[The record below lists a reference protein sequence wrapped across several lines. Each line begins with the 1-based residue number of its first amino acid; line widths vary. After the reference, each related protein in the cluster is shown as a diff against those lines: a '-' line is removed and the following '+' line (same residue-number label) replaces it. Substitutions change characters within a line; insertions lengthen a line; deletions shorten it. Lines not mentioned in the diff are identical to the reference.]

1 MKKNHLFPLLLL
13 WGITSCSTVK
23 QLHQDKTEVN
33 TEISSLEKTFTESQI
48 VTVAKVTEKKDSILV
63 LPGSELSVSA
73 KFQDLLGGD
82 TIYAAGEDLS
92 LKTFYDSLTKT
103 IKTQAVLKSKS
114 IPFQFQKV
122 TETRQVAIGTVT
134 TSKEEQQKQMLRTE
148 NIDKK
153 VQRHSFPAWLI
164 ILLIILF
171 IGVIGFL
178 VMKFRKYL

>member
-1 MKKNHLFPLLLL
+1 MKKTHLFPLLLL

-23 QLHQDKTEVN
+23 QLHQDKTEVK

-48 VTVAKVTEKKDSILV
+48 VTTTKVTEKKDSILV
-63 LPGSELSVSA
+63 LPGSELSMSA
-73 KFQDLLGGD
+73 KFLDLLGGD

-103 IKTQAVLKSKS
+103 IQTQAVVKSKS

-122 TETRQVAIGTVT
+122 TETRQIATGTVT
-134 TSKEEQQKQMLRTE
+134 TSKQEQQKQMMRAE
-148 NIDKK
+148 NSDKS
-153 VQRHSFPAWLI
+153 VQRSSFPVWLI

-171 IGVIGFL
+171 GGVVGFL
-178 VMKFRKYL
+178 ILKFKRYI